1 MMPSTSTFLT
11 ARWRYLAM
19 LNYEVDPAILRS
31 RVPAGTELDTWHGRT
46 LVSVVGFR
54 FLDTRVLGIPIPF
67 HRDFD
72 EVNLRFYVRREQPDL
87 RRGVV
92 FIKEVVPRAAI
103 AWVARN
109 VYNENYVSLPMR
121 HRISIPDVAYEWHH
135 AATWHR
141 LAVTCSGE
149 SFLPNDSSEE
159 TFIAE
164 HYWGYV
170 RQQDGATLEYRV
182 DHPRWNVWRSSTSSL
197 DGDVDGLYGSEL
209 GAFLKGEPSSAF
221 VAEGSAVDVKKGIPI
236 SASPTDFVTGSTMR
250 STCTPR

>member
-1 MMPSTSTFLT
+1 MTSSTSTFLT

-46 LVSVVGFR
+46 FVSVVGFR

-67 HRDFD
+67 HRNFD
-72 EVNLRFYVRREQPDL
+72 EVNLRFYVRREHLDGPDGPDRM

-109 VYNENYVSLPMR
+109 VYNENYVALPMR
-121 HRISIPDVAYEWHH
+121 HHIALPRVSYEWNH
-135 AATWHR
+135 AATWSR

-149 SFLPNDSSEE
+149 AFLPDEDSEE
-159 TFIAE
+159 AFITE
-164 HYWGYV
+164 HYWGYAL
-170 RQQDGATLEYRV
+170 QQDGATLEYQV
-182 DHPRWNVWRSSTSSL
+182 EHPRWNVWRSSTSSL

-209 GAFLKGEPSSAF
+209 GSFLKGKPSSAF
-221 VAEGSAVDVKKGIPI
+221 VADGSAVVVRKGVPI
-236 SASPTDFVTGSTMR
+236 
-250 STCTPR
+250 